1 MNNGIA
7 ENIGS
12 LIDAMN
18 ALRPMNCDEVFHYVS
33 RDKAEYILGNDSDI
47 FCGHS
52 NFMND
57 KQESW
62 QGCLVFLEHLKKV
75 MSAEPY
81 QVLETNLRE
90 NSAMAKL
97 TTSGYS
103 YFMPYIMCVTPQKD
117 SAYQWRNYTDKQ
129 KGGYCFGFNLKSL
142 RDAIERRNKKFNMY
156 SSVFLAPCF
165 YIGEDDSLIE
175 SFMRKFIGSVAKTE
189 LKTIEDRF
197 KTAECTQAIID
208 IIGAIFTLAPL
219 FKDKKWKREREWRLI
234 LKKAHVAVNQRYV
247 RSHLADICEH
257 PYNLMSSIILSPHG
271 NEAELLQ
278 YLSSKLAAAV
288 GVISSSKV
296 SKPIVDY
303 YITPVEIDKDYEED
317 VLAKLEK
324 DEAYSIASQEEYRA
338 EHPKETPS
346 HA

>member
-1 MNNGIA
+1 MRTGIA
-7 ENIGS
+7 DNIGS
-12 LIDAMN
+12 MIDVIN
-18 ALRPMNCDEVFHYVS
+18 TLRPTNFYEVFHYVG
-33 RDKAEYILGNDSDI
+33 RDKAEYILSNDSDI

-75 MSAEPY
+75 LSAKPY
-81 QVLETNLRE
+81 RVLETNLRE
-90 NSAMAKL
+90 ISAIAKL

-142 RDAIERRNKKFNMY
+142 RDTIEQRNKKFNMY

-165 YIGEDDSLIE
+165 YIGEDDALIE
-175 SFMRKFIGSVAKTE
+175 SFMREFIGSVAKSE

-197 KTAECTQAIID
+197 KSAECTQAIID
-208 IIGAIFTLAPL
+208 TIGAIFTLAPL
-219 FKDKKWKREREWRLI
+219 FKDKKWRREREWRLI

-247 RSHLADICEH
+247 RSHLSDICEH
-257 PYNLMSSIILSPHG
+257 PFNLMSSITLSPHG
-271 NEAELLQ
+271 DQAELLQ
-278 YLSSKLAAAV
+278 YLYSKLSVANSIV
-288 GVISSSKV
+288 LSSMV
-296 SKPIVDY
+296 SKYIAEY
-303 YITPVEIDKDYEED
+303 YITPKEIDKDYEED

-324 DEAYSIASQEEYRA
+324 DEAYSIVSQEEYRT
-338 EHPKETPS
+338 EHPKETPR